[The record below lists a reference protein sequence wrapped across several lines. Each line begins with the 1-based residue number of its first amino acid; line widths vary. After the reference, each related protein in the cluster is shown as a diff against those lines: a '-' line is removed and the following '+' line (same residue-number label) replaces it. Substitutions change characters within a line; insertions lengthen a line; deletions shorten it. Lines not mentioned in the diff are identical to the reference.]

1 VVSRGL
7 NRIKVEAFPSV
18 QLKRRAQAR
27 IARETADLTAPQE
40 IAYYRRYAD
49 NIRQRQ
55 AARAHTPTTELKG
68 KRI

>member
-1 VVSRGL
+1 
-7 NRIKVEAFPSV
+7 V